1 MPHRLN
7 APCSSLAALFRSFA
21 PTILTALVV
30 LDAAAQK
37 ASFTVHKG
45 DEIVGHIVSMK
56 SMQEERTTYIITSYS
71 KFNVVFD
78 QTVETQLVAQYSDT
92 SLVSCYSITK
102 LNDKVRDSSHLM
114 VQDERSMRYVHP
126 GPARSMAL
134 PQAWTTARM
143 YYEEPLD
150 RTSIFVESEMKDCP
164 LVAVGEGRYT
174 LTMSGGKVNHYLYKD
189 GVLHEILVDRGLVDL
204 VFRRT

>member
-1 MPHRLN
+1 M
-7 APCSSLAALFRSFA
+7 
-21 PTILTALVV
+21 
-30 LDAAAQK
+30 
-37 ASFTVHKG
+37 HKG

-92 SLVSCYSITK
+92 LLVSCYSITK
-102 LNDKVRDSSHLM
+102 LNNKVRDSSHMM
-114 VQDERSMRYVHP
+114 VQDERSMRYIHP
-126 GPARSMAL
+126 GPARSMGL

-150 RTSIFVESEMKDCP
+150 RESIFVESEMKDCP
-164 LVAVGEGRYT
+164 LVAVGGGRYT
-174 LTMSGGKVNHYLYKD
+174 LTMSGGKVNHYLYKE